1 MIIKELNIKEGIFE
15 RKFIFDDRN
24 NLIYSNHNSSGKTT
38 LLRCILYG
46 FGYKIPP
53 TKNLKFSKCETE
65 LLLSETSYDK
75 IKLFRYNEDS
85 ITLEYDGKSEVYVL
99 PEQHIDVLKIIF
111 DTDNIQLLNNILGAH
126 YFDQEKGWTLLNR
139 GVVIGSIRFNI
150 EELVR
155 GLNDVDCSKLIET
168 QKKLKNKIEKYKQ
181 IDKIIEYKNNVE
193 QQNSSLIPE
202 DANDKLIEEIN
213 ELNIRKNII
222 NKKIHS
228 INKTLKDNKQFKKFI
243 SKMHIL
249 IKDESGKEIKVT
261 SDNIVGLNDSIDL
274 LVSKKKI
281 YESNLVEITKEL
293 EKIDILKNKSSNQL
307 AFIEEIDPI
316 VIFDTTISN
325 LTLNEHVINESLK
338 ELKSQLKSVNKKIN
352 SSSINN
358 NNSVTNLTNSINK
371 YAEKLGLGKNVK
383 FDESYLFTS
392 NLKEL
397 SGAVLHK
404 TVFAFKLA
412 YIIEIQKKLNIKLPI
427 ILDSPSGKEID
438 KDNIQKM
445 LDILKDDFKDNQI
458 IIASI
463 YQYSLPNLH
472 KIKLKNRMIELEK

>member
-1 MIIKELNIKEGIFE
+1 MIIKEIIIKEGIFQ

-24 NLIYSNHNSSGKTT
+24 NLIYSNHNSCGKTT

-53 TKNLKFSKCETE
+53 TKNFKFSKCETE
-65 LLLSETSYDK
+65 LLLSETNYGK

-85 ITLEYDGKSEVYVL
+85 ITLEYDSKSEVYVL

-111 DTDNIQLLNNILGAH
+111 DTENIQLLNNILGAH

-155 GLNDVDCSKLIET
+155 GLNDVDCSKLIEE

-193 QQNSSLIPE
+193 QQNYSLLPE
-202 DANDKLIEEIN
+202 DINDKFIEEIN
-213 ELNIRKNII
+213 ELNIRKNLI
-222 NKKIHS
+222 NKKIYS
-228 INKTLKDNKQFKKFI
+228 INKTLKDNKQFKNFI

-261 SDNIVGLNDSIDL
+261 SDNIVGLNDSIEL

-293 EKIDILKNKSSNQL
+293 EKIDILKNNSNDQL

-316 VIFDTTISN
+316 VLFDTTISN

-338 ELKSQLKSVNKKIN
+338 ELKSQLKSVNKEIN
-352 SSSINN
+352 SASIN
-358 NNSVTNLTNSINK
+358 NNSVTNLTKSLNQ
-371 YAEKLGLGKNVK
+371 YAKKLGLEKSVK
-383 FDESYLFTS
+383 FDENYLFTS

-438 KDNIQKM
+438 KENIQKM

-463 YQYSLPNLH
+463 YEYSLPNLH